1 MPANTP
7 RLETERLVLRRF
19 TPADVEPLF
28 SLMRDREVNT
38 FLPWFPLETE
48 ADAARYLEEHYLD
61 YYRRPSGCRYAIC
74 LRENDRPIGYLH
86 VDDGESHDLGY
97 ALARPSWGRGYMTE
111 AAAAVVERL
120 RADGLEAFMDFWEQ
134 LPLFASQRDLPPDVR
149 ERLRAGRMANDA
161 EALAR
166 TFEQA
171 GQHVM
176 PSRAETLET
185 LDVLRAGDTPLLYLA
200 GERDEKYR
208 ALAAQAAEA
217 GATVRIIPG
226 AGHNAH
232 LEAPATFAK
241 EVASFLRK

>member
-111 AAAAVVERL
+111 AARAVVDFLFR
-120 RADGLEAFMDFWEQ
+120 DGLPFLTATHDADNPKSGAVMERIGMTYRYSYEELWQPKNRLVIFRMYQMDLNGTW
-134 LPLFASQRDLPPDVR
+134 P
-149 ERLRAGRMANDA
+149 
-161 EALAR
+161 
-166 TFEQA
+166 T
-171 GQHVM
+171 
-176 PSRAETLET
+176 
-185 LDVLRAGDTPLLYLA
+185 
-200 GERDEKYR
+200 YR
-208 ALAAQAAEA
+208 AYWDRWPRHW
-217 GATVRIIPG
+217 V
-226 AGHNAH
+226 
-232 LEAPATFAK
+232 
-241 EVASFLRK
+241 

>member
-86 VDDGESHDLGY
+86 VDDGESHDLG
-97 ALARPSWGRGYMTE
+97 
-111 AAAAVVERL
+111 
-120 RADGLEAFMDFWEQ
+120 
-134 LPLFASQRDLPPDVR
+134 
-149 ERLRAGRMANDA
+149 
-161 EALAR
+161 
-166 TFEQA
+166 
-171 GQHVM
+171 
-176 PSRAETLET
+176 
-185 LDVLRAGDTPLLYLA
+185 
-200 GERDEKYR
+200 
-208 ALAAQAAEA
+208 
-217 GATVRIIPG
+217 
-226 AGHNAH
+226 
-232 LEAPATFAK
+232 
-241 EVASFLRK
+241 